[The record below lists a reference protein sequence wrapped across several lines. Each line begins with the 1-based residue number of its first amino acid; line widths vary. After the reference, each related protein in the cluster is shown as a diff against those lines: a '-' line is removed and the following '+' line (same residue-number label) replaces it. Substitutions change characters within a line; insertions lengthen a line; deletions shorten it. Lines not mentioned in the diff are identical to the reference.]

1 MAKAKKAKKATVKNT
16 TAKKAKKSR
25 LVVKYYQEGLPAAT
39 VDGSVDDIKAEL
51 EARHDVNM
59 ADVKLQGDTNKNS
72 PVVVGGISDT
82 RLNAIFGNRAK
93 PLKFSANTTLSFAQT
108 LSMAGPTNATL
119 SFHQSGTTL
128 SAAPGSIGNVAP
140 EGRPF
145 VIRGISPK
153 DLYDALSKAGVDVS
167 NITMAPLNP

>member
-1 MAKAKKAKKATVKNT
+1 MAEAKKAKKATVKSA

-25 LVVKYYQEGLPAAT
+25 HVVKYYQEGLPAAT

-82 RLNAIFGNRAK
+82 CLNTIFGNRAK

-119 SFHQSGTTL
+119 S
-128 SAAPGSIGNVAP
+128 AAPGSIGNVAP
-140 EGRPF
+140 KSRPF